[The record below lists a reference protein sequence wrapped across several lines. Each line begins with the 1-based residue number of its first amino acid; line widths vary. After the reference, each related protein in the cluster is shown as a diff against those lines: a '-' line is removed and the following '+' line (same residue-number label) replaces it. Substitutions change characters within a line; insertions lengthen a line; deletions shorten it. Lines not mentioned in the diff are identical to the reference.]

1 MFTNIAIAEEVPQ
14 EVESVVVVAEPTSS
28 LQSLTQDST
37 LMNLAPLV
45 LIFLIFYFLLIRP
58 QVKKQKEQQALI
70 NSVKKGDKVIV
81 AGGII
86 GTFVKEEEGEIVE
99 VELSKDVKIKALKQ
113 TITSII
119 NKSVAQVKKEEP
131 KDVKK
136 NSKKSK

>member
-86 GTFVKEEEGEIVE
+86 GTFIKEEEGEIVE
-99 VELSKDVKIKALKQ
+99 IELSKDVKIKALKQ

-119 NKSVAQVKKEEP
+119 NKPVAQVKKEEP